1 MPYTT
6 PNTVTGSDVLTA
18 ALWNTQV
25 KDNLEWLR
33 KPQNAMVYLTGTQP
47 ALSTGG
53 TISWNAAAW
62 DTSTSP
68 VTWSLTDASK
78 LYVREAGIYMLTCI
92 ARATMTASHGSPSVY
107 PTISVRRTL
116 VGVDFITQIM
126 QPDNAGYT
134 TFRTSFSTVAQLTAG
149 ESVSVNIVF
158 TQGGTATMG
167 ASNGIAGTNQL
178 WSTTRFTLTQVGV
191 Y

>member
-1 MPYTT
+1 MGYTT

-25 KDNLEWLR
+25 RDNLEWLR
-33 KPQNAMVYLTGTQP
+33 KPQNAMVYLTGAQP

-53 TISWNAAAW
+53 TITWTTAAW

-68 VTWSLTDASK
+68 VSWSVTDGSK
-78 LYVREAGIYMLTCI
+78 VFVREAGIYMI
-92 ARATMTASHGSPSVY
+92 SGVMRATMTASHGSPSVY

-116 VGVDFITQIM
+116 TAQDLITEIM
-126 QPDNAGYT
+126 QPENAGYT
-134 TFRTSFSTVAQLTAG
+134 IFRTSFSTVVQLTAT

-158 TQGGTATMG
+158 TQGGTATMTG
-167 ASNGIAGTNQL
+167 ASSASQL
-178 WSTTRFTLTQVGV
+178 WSSTRLTLTQVGV